1 MGWPCSV
8 AKRFDG
14 VAICLEKVSLQRASA
29 SYAEGSPYNLGP
41 RRAVL
46 KFSKPFS
53 VVVGG
58 TVKVLKHAIT
68 YFEILQCLGYVG
80 GF

>member
-1 MGWPCSV
+1 MQRDHPKTWG
-8 AKRFDG
+8 RDG
-14 VAICLEKVSLQRASA
+14 
-29 SYAEGSPYNLGP
+29 
-41 RRAVL
+41 AVL